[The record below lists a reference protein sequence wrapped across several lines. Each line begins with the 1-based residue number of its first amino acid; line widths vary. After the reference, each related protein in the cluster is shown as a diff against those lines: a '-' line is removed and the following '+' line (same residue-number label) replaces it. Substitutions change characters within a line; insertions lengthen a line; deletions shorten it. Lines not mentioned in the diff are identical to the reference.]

1 MDEIVELKKHSSLIA
16 MSNKNLNV
24 SQRKLYNAILY
35 LAGRQQQTDPNAEF
49 FRIKFSEISKFAGY
63 ELSTN
68 TKYLKASIDA
78 LVETRVN
85 LNIMN
90 KSNEEWASFTL
101 ISEATIK
108 KYDKFVTIVFPPI
121 IRNNLQYPSIYALL
135 NLSIVNTLSGKYSL
149 QIYELVSDYKKI
161 GKVVIELSKF
171 RELVGVAEGEYQ
183 KISNLKTRVIESSIV
198 EINSKTDLIVDYEL
212 DQRGR
217 GNEYTHV
224 VFRIKDKYY
233 DLDKVEAS
241 AYLLLKSKGLPESS
255 SKKFAKQLS
264 KQNIMEAIDNLER
277 AVKKGSVK
285 NSTAYLTK
293 ILKNIEIS
301 EDELHEDRTNL
312 SKPGQQSTLFA
323 PTDYRQIVDDP
334 KNNIDFRKYI
344 SNKISELI
352 SVLSIDVFRKFID
365 EQNMFTIEYYTNKNI
380 LDEKKNIVNLQL
392 LSEDIVFRGW
402 IEKKYVDEQIEY
414 KLFEKISNE

>member
-1 MDEIVELKKHSSLIA
+1 MEESIELKKHSSLIA
-16 MSNKNLNV
+16 MSNKSLNV

-35 LAGRQQQTDPNAEF
+35 LAGKQQQTEPNSEF
-49 FRIKFSEISKFAGY
+49 FRIRFSEISKFAGY

-90 KSNEEWASFTL
+90 KSNEEWSSFTL

-149 QIYELVSDYKKI
+149 QIYELLSDYKKI
-161 GKVVIELSKF
+161 GKVVIEISKF
-171 RELVGVAEGEYQ
+171 REIVGVAEGEYQ
-183 KISNLKTRVIESSIV
+183 KISNLKLRVIENSIL
-198 EINSKTDLIVDYEL
+198 EINQKTDLVVDYEL
-212 DQRGR
+212 DQRGS
-217 GNEYTHV
+217 GNEYTHII
-224 VFRIKDKYY
+224 FLIKDKYH
-233 DLDKVEAS
+233 DFNKIEAS
-241 AYLLLKSKGLPESS
+241 AYHLLKSKGLPESS

-264 KQNIMEAIDNLER
+264 KQNIIEAIDNLER

-293 ILKNIEIS
+293 ILKNIKIDD
-301 EDELHEDRTNL
+301 EDLHEDRTNL

-323 PTDYRQIVDDP
+323 PSDYRPIVDDP
-334 KNNIDFRKYI
+334 RNNLDFRKYMANRVSDII
-344 SNKISELI
+344 SI
-352 SVLSIDVFRKFID
+352 LSIDVFRKFID
-365 EQNMFTIEYYTNKNI
+365 EQNSFTIEYHVSKKILDENKNI
-380 LDEKKNIVNLQL
+380 INLQL

-402 IEKKYVDEQIEY
+402 IEKNLLSEEIEY
-414 KLFEKISNE
+414 KLFENMKND